1 MYNDIMLV
9 KNAQIV
15 LVVVSQAHR
24 IGLIWKMQF
33 FKRVRF

>member
-15 LVVVSQAHR
+15 ILGVVSQADR
-24 IGLIWKMQF
+24 IKNDF
-33 FKRVRF
+33 HS